1 MLMRRVLPWALVSLV
16 AVAGLLGALVGVANQ
31 PSPPASQLRVSEVIA
46 ATRAAGTARFSYSSV
61 AASRNPLLRSASFG
75 EGSVDFTDDS
85 VTTVEQ
91 STSKSISQNGNAPSR
106 QVTQTMFNN
115 QIWVDHTF
123 YTQLDVGGKHLAIG
137 WIKAKLPTGSSGLLG
152 MLDEVDP
159 IGFLDGELGI
169 RGTKIELIGSE
180 MLDGMATTKY
190 RVVVPTCGTASTTG
204 SPQNV
209 LGAIDLWLDS
219 EGRLVQVRDV
229 LHSTDPVKSFAGGST
244 TISTARLF
252 DFGAP
257 VTISAPKAVLPPGQG
272 GVAFLSISPKGCPT

>member
-1 MLMRRVLPWALVSLV
+1 MRRVLPWALVGLV
-16 AVAGLLGALVGVANQ
+16 AVVGLIGALVGVANHS
-31 PSPPASQLRVSEVIA
+31 SPPATQLRVSEVIA
-46 ATRAAGTARFSYSSV
+46 ATRATGTAHFTYSSV

-91 STSKSISQNGNAPSR
+91 STSKSISQNANAPSR
-106 QVTQTMFNN
+106 QVTQTMLND

-123 YTQLDVGGKHLAIG
+123 YTQLDVGGQHSEIE
-137 WIKAKLPTGSSGLLG
+137 WIKAKLPSGSSGLLG

-159 IGFLDGELGI
+159 VGFLDGELGI
-169 RGTKIELIGSE
+169 RGTKIELIRSE

-190 RVVVPTCGTASTTG
+190 RVDVPTCGTGSTTG

-209 LGAIDLWLDS
+209 LGAIDLWLDR

-229 LHSTDPVKSFAGGST
+229 LHTADPIKSFAGGST

-257 VTISAPKAVLPPGQG
+257 VTISAPKTVLPPGQG
-272 GVAFLSISPKGCPT
+272 GVAFLLISPKVCPR